1 MIQRLSSA
9 NHKKVIEYL
18 YREKEVNIFLISDI
32 ERYGYDSYF
41 FSIYGG
47 INEKGEIEGI
57 LLKCFEFII
66 FYAYD
71 EFDVNEFAKFINESD
86 CEEVCGKSEVLE
98 KLEDKIKLKRF
109 RKVNIFK
116 LSNINKL
123 PSYKEDN
130 IRLKKIRFGNLNKI
144 VRLYEEIDEFENTT
158 VDNIKAS
165 LKTGRGYCV
174 EREGK
179 VVSMAKTTSENK
191 TNAMIIGVG
200 THPKYRNRSY
210 ASKCLIKICNE
221 LIREKKVPCLFCDNE
236 EASEIYEKVGFEK
249 IGYWSIY
256 RK

>member
-1 MIQRLSSA
+1 M
-9 NHKKVIEYL
+9 
-18 YREKEVNIFLISDI
+18 
-32 ERYGYDSYF
+32 
-41 FSIYGG
+41 
-47 INEKGEIEGI
+47 
-57 LLKCFEFII
+57 LKCFEFII

-71 EFDVNEFAKFINESD
+71 EFDVDEFASFINESD

-98 KLEDKIKLKRF
+98 KLEDKIKLKR
-109 RKVNIFK
+109 
-116 LSNINKL
+116 LSQL
-123 PSYKEDN
+123 PIYKEDN
-130 IRLKKIRFGNLNKI
+130 IKLKKIRFGNLNKI

-174 EREGK
+174 ERDGK

-221 LIREKKVPCLFCDNE
+221 LIQERKIPCLFCDNE
-236 EASEIYEKVGFEK
+236 KASEIYEKVGFEK

-256 RK
+256 KKYL

>member
-98 KLEDKIKLKRF
+98 KLDIIIARLDKQIEC
-109 RKVNIFK
+109 
-116 LSNINKL
+116 SAGEQ
-123 PSYKEDN
+123 KE
-130 IRLKKIRFGNLNKI
+130 NLQLLQEKM
-144 VRLYEEIDEFENTT
+144 
-158 VDNIKAS
+158 
-165 LKTGRGYCV
+165 
-174 EREGK
+174 
-179 VVSMAKTTSENK
+179 MAK
-191 TNAMIIGVG
+191 
-200 THPKYRNRSY
+200 HYRMR
-210 ASKCLIKICNE
+210 AHF
-221 LIREKKVPCLFCDNE
+221 V
-236 EASEIYEKVGFEK
+236 AA
-249 IGYWSIY
+249 Y
-256 RK
+256 RQK

>member
-98 KLEDKIKLKRF
+98 KLEDKI
-109 RKVNIFK
+109 
-116 LSNINKL
+116 
-123 PSYKEDN
+123 
-130 IRLKKIRFGNLNKI
+130 
-144 VRLYEEIDEFENTT
+144 
-158 VDNIKAS
+158 
-165 LKTGRGYCV
+165 
-174 EREGK
+174 
-179 VVSMAKTTSENK
+179 
-191 TNAMIIGVG
+191 
-200 THPKYRNRSY
+200 
-210 ASKCLIKICNE
+210 
-221 LIREKKVPCLFCDNE
+221 
-236 EASEIYEKVGFEK
+236 
-249 IGYWSIY
+249 
-256 RK
+256 